1 MSVDGYVAGPNQT
14 VAEPLGE
21 RGEEL
26 HPWMFE
32 TDQPGRENDAA
43 VLREVTE
50 NVGAYIMGR
59 NMFGPIRGEPVEGW
73 RGWWGDDP
81 PYHSPVFV
89 LTHHPRASIPMDGGT
104 TFHFVGDGIESA
116 LQQARAAA
124 GDRDVDIAGGA
135 STVNQY
141 LKAGLL
147 DELWVH
153 LPPVVLG
160 GGERLFADVGDL
172 RLEQVTALGS
182 PTVTHVKYRVCAS
195 PHTARGPGVPSS

>member
-1 MSVDGYVAGPNQT
+1 
-14 VAEPLGE
+14 
-21 RGEEL
+21 
-26 HPWMFE
+26 
-32 TDQPGRENDAA
+32 
-43 VLREVTE
+43 
-50 NVGAYIMGR
+50 
-59 NMFGPIRGEPVEGW
+59 
-73 RGWWGDDP
+73 
-81 PYHSPVFV
+81 
-89 LTHHPRASIPMDGGT
+89 MDGGT

-182 PTVTHVKYRVCAS
+182 PTVTHVKYRVL
-195 PHTARGPGVPSS
+195 R